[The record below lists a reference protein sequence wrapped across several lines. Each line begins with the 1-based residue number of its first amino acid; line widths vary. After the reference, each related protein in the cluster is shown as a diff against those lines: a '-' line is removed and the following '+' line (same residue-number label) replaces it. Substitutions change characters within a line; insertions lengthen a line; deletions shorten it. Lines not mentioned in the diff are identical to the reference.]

1 MTTSLTSQHRFSSLS
16 VVMRTLVTVFSDALS
31 PPACAACDAS
41 IPSRHVF
48 CAACAA
54 TVVRDV
60 SPTEEAMAFARFG
73 GAIANALRRFKYEER
88 ADLARPL
95 GNLLRRAVQDAG
107 IQADLVVPVP
117 LHPRRLAE
125 RGYNQ
130 AALLARSV
138 ADQLHAPF
146 APRALERQRQ
156 TAQQARLG
164 REERLANMAEAFDVR
179 DKRLVEAKSVIVVDD
194 VLTTGA
200 TLLACR
206 QALIRAGAKQVMGVC
221 LARAGHT

>member
-1 MTTSLTSQHRFSSLS
+1 METTRPFSTLTSLVRSA
-16 VVMRTLVTVFSDALS
+16 VAVFFDALS
-31 PPACAACDAS
+31 PPACAACDQPVLS
-41 IPSRHVF
+41 QRVF
-48 CAACAA
+48 CPSCAE
-54 TVVRDV
+54 TVERCPMTDDD
-60 SPTEEAMAFARFG
+60 SLAFAHFG
-73 GAIANALRRFKYEER
+73 GAVAIALRRFKYEER

-95 GNLLRRAVQDAG
+95 GHLLRRAVVDAG
-107 IQADLVVPVP
+107 IHTDVVVPVP

-130 AALLARSV
+130 AALLARAV
-138 ADQLHAPF
+138 ADQLDVPF

-164 REERLANMAEAFDVR
+164 RAERLVNMAEAFEVR
-179 DKRLVEAKSVIVVDD
+179 DKPAVEGRAILLVDD

-206 QALIRAGAKQVMGVC
+206 DALIRSGAEEVRSVC
-221 LARAGHT
+221 LARAGRD

>member
-1 MTTSLTSQHRFSSLS
+1 MKTS
-16 VVMRTLVTVFSDALS
+16 VTVLAFAQTAVSVLCDALS
-31 PPACAACDAS
+31 PPACAACDQP
-41 IPSRHVF
+41 IPSREVF

-54 TVVRDV
+54 SVVRDE
-60 SPTEEAMAFARFG
+60 SQTNGSITYARFG
-73 GAIANALRRFKYEER
+73 GAVAMALKRFKYEER

-95 GNLLRRAVQDAG
+95 GYLLRQAVVDAG
-107 IQADLVVPVP
+107 IRADIVVPVP

-130 AALLARSV
+130 SALLARSV
-138 ADQLHAPF
+138 AQQLNVPF
-146 APRALERQRQ
+146 APRALARCRQ

-164 REERLANMAEAFDVR
+164 RAERLENMADAFDVR
-179 DKRLVEAKSVIVVDD
+179 DKSVVALRSVLLVDD

-206 QALIRAGAKQVMGVC
+206 QALSRAGAREVTSVC
-221 LARAGHT
+221 LARSGRD

>member
-1 MTTSLTSQHRFSSLS
+1 MKTSLTFSALASALAQGAAA
-16 VVMRTLVTVFSDALS
+16 LLFDALS
-31 PPACAACDAS
+31 PPACAACDEQ

-48 CAACAA
+48 CASCAA
-54 TVVRDV
+54 TIVRDEPQGDGSV
-60 SPTEEAMAFARFG
+60 AFARFG
-73 GAIANALRRFKYEER
+73 GAVAMALKRFKYEER

-95 GNLLRRAVQDAG
+95 GHLLRRAAMDAG
-107 IQADLVVPVP
+107 IQADVVIPVP

-130 AALLARSV
+130 SALLARAV
-138 ADQLHAPF
+138 AQQLNVPF
-146 APRALERQRQ
+146 APRALERRRQ

-164 REERLANMAEAFDVR
+164 RAERLDNMAEAFEVR
-179 DKRLVEAKSVIVVDD
+179 DKPAVSLRKVLLVDD

-206 QALIRAGAKQVMGVC
+206 EALEKAGAGEVTSVC
-221 LARAGHT
+221 LARSGRA